1 MIKVCKDMIRL
12 AEHKDIPLML
22 AMGQRFFDA
31 SGYESETEFNAED
44 TEQLFIK
51 LMGAHSLLTDGEGGM
66 IGFVVFPMFMNT
78 SHVIAQELFWWVD
91 EEKRSSKLGLNLLK
105 AAEATAK
112 ELGAKSLLMLSLNDL
127 NGEKV
132 NKLYESLGYT
142 KREQTYMRS
151 L

>member
-1 MIKVCKDMIRL
+1 MIRL
-12 AEHKDIPLML
+12 AENKDIPLML

-31 SGYESETEFNAED
+31 SGYGSETEFNAED
-44 TEQLFIK
+44 TEQLFTK
-51 LMGAHSLLTDGEGGM
+51 LMDAHSLLTDGEGGM

>member
-1 MIKVCKDMIRL
+1 MIRL

-31 SGYESETEFNAED
+31 SGYGSETEFNAED

-51 LMGAHSLLTDGEGGM
+51 LIESHTLLTDGDGGM

-127 NGEKV
+127 NGDKV

-142 KREQTYMRS
+142 KREQTYMRA

>member
-1 MIKVCKDMIRL
+1 MIRL
-12 AEHKDIPLML
+12 AENKDIPLML
-22 AMGQRFFDA
+22 EMGQRFFDA
-31 SGYESETEFNAED
+31 SGYGSETEFNAED

-51 LMGAHSLLTDGEGGM
+51 LMDAHSLLTDGEGGM

-112 ELGAKSLLMLSLNDL
+112 ELGAKTFNMITLHGLGHERLNDIYL
-127 NGEKV
+127 KR
-132 NKLYESLGYT
+132 GYS
-142 KREQTYMRS
+142 RSENTYIRG

>member
-1 MIKVCKDMIRL
+1 MIRL
-12 AEHKDIPLML
+12 AEDKDIPALLRMSKS
-22 AMGQRFFDA
+22 FFNA
-31 SGYESETEFNAED
+31 SGYGKITEFNAQD
-44 TEQLFIK
+44 SEQLLLK
-51 LMGAHSLLTDGEGGM
+51 LIDANSVLTDGKGGM
-66 IGFVVFPMFMNT
+66 IGFVVFPMFMNNDY
-78 SHVIAQELFWWVD
+78 VMAQELFWWVD
-91 EEKRSSKLGLNLLK
+91 EDKRSSKLGLNLLK

-142 KREQTYMRS
+142 KQEQSYMRS

>member
-1 MIKVCKDMIRL
+1 MIRL
-12 AEHKDIPLML
+12 AENKDIPLML

-31 SGYESETEFNAED
+31 SGYGSETEFNAED

-51 LMGAHSLLTDGEGGM
+51 LMDAHSLLTDGEGGM